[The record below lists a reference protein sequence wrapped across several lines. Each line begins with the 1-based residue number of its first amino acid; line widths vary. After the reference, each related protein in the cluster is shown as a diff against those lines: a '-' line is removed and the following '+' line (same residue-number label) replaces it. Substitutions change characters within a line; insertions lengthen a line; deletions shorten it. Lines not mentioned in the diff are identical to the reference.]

1 MNPDSHTNAYDA
13 PCAHCGAP
21 VPAGAGLLR
30 RGRRGWDVY
39 HREHAPAPGPP
50 ARGDHS
56 GWHRRRLLSLDI
68 GSTGNRPERDRITGA
83 AVRGSDGTARDWVL
97 DLGSNLQDPK
107 SSFSPR
113 SSDPGSELPDPDPGP
128 SLQQPKPGF
137 RLQDRD
143 PGSNLQDSDPASRI
157 PDPTVGST
165 HQDPDSGSQLRD
177 PDVGSDL
184 HYPDAGSKIQPSPP
198 AQALEELA
206 TLLADHLASRELL
219 VVWYAP
225 HVLSTLHAELLRH
238 GLTPLADRL
247 AESGGV
253 APICDPLILD
263 RHVDRYRPGGRSLP
277 AVAEWYGVPHERPG
291 DPASD
296 AEAALLVAGA
306 LAASYPAVARLSR
319 PMLHTEQMI
328 WYAEQ
333 MERHPDA
340 PAWPFD
346 PVEPATG

>member
-1 MNPDSHTNAYDA
+1 MNPGPRTNAYDA

-21 VPAGAGLLR
+21 VPADTGLLR

-107 SSFSPR
+107 SSFSLR
-113 SSDPGSELPDPDPGP
+113 CSDPGSE
-128 SLQQPKPGF
+128 
-137 RLQDRD
+137 
-143 PGSNLQDSDPASRI
+143 
-157 PDPTVGST
+157 
-165 HQDPDSGSQLRD
+165 HRD

-184 HYPDAGSKIQPSPP
+184 HHPDVGSKIQPSPP
-198 AQALEELA
+198 VPPAQALEEVA
-206 TLLADHLASRELL
+206 TLLADHLASREIL

-238 GLTPLADRL
+238 GLAPLADRL
-247 AESGGV
+247 AEGGGV
-253 APICDPLILD
+253 APICDPLVLD
-263 RHVDRYRPGGRSLP
+263 RHVDRYRTGGRSLP

-306 LAASYPAVARLSR
+306 VAASYPAVARLSR
-319 PMLHTEQMI
+319 PMLHAEQMI

-346 PVEPATG
+346 PVEPVAD